1 MHFMEVSIGKP
12 VPNTQNGK
20 IRLATSMKQPF
31 DGGQHSALQHLGM
44 FWATVVHGDATL
56 SMAGCQKVE

>member
-1 MHFMEVSIGKP
+1 MHFMEVSIEKLSL
-12 VPNTQNGK
+12 NTQSSK
-20 IRLATSMKQPF
+20 IRLATSMKLSF